1 VGLRIYLA
9 GRMTVMSESVVVDHR
24 DLPGT
29 LGRGLL
35 AALVLRRAP
44 VRRSELAEMLQ
55 RDGTPDRWDATLN
68 STVSRL
74 RTQLGRLGLDG
85 REWLLATNG
94 TMEFRRV
101 SPVFVDVEAAL
112 AAIDRATG
120 AWRDGDAGRAWADA
134 ATAYS
139 VTARPFLPSVEGYW
153 VEEIQRDLD
162 EVRRR
167 ALRIVVEAALDAGD
181 HHHAEVAA
189 RRLVRDDPLREDSH
203 RLLIRAYLASGDRAR
218 AKRALVDVSTLL
230 AEELAV
236 DPSPET
242 LALLA

>member
-1 VGLRIYLA
+1 
-9 GRMTVMSESVVVDHR
+9 MTVMSGTGVVDHR

-35 AALVLRRAP
+35 AALVLRRSP

-55 RDGTPDRWDATLN
+55 RNVVPERWDATLN

-74 RTQLGRLGLDG
+74 RSQLSRLGLDG
-85 REWLLATNG
+85 RDWLLANNG
-94 TMEFRRV
+94 TVEFRRV
-101 SPVFVDVEAAL
+101 SPVFVDVEAAQ
-112 AAIDRATG
+112 AAIDRATC
-120 AWRDGDAGRAWADA
+120 AWRAGDSARAWADA
-134 ATAYS
+134 TTAYS

-153 VEEIQRDLD
+153 VEEVQRDLD

-167 ALRIVVEAALDAGD
+167 ALRIVVEAALGAGD

-203 RLLIRAYLASGDRAR
+203 RLLIRTYLASGDRAR
-218 AKRALVDVSTLL
+218 AKRALVHLATLL
-230 AEELAV
+230 ADELSV